1 MGRFLSNR
9 LFTYIFMF
17 HLKEANMI
25 KRISKKTAKK
35 SYILFIILILTLSIS
50 STVVAAPRVQPLPD
64 SDKVVVVID
73 PGHGGDNEGTKE
85 NGALEKSMTLKTA
98 MAMYD
103 ELKKYDNVEV
113 YLTRSSDVGMSIAQR
128 AEFAASV
135 NADFLF
141 SIHYNASLSHELY
154 GSEVW
159 ISLYEPYQSY
169 GYQFG
174 CVQMETMG
182 DMGLFLRGVK
192 TRPGDNGD
200 YYGIIRESAAL
211 SVPAVIIEHCHV
223 DNQND
228 TSYCDS
234 DEDLEAFGRADA
246 LSAAKYLGLYS
257 TELGVDYSDY
267 GTKLADTSA
276 GGNLR
281 FSANDTTEPDV
292 CSIELR
298 DIDYDTGDISIEISA
313 ADYDGMLLY
322 YDYSIDGGDTY
333 SRRYPWPDCNVL
345 TGEYNDTPEI
355 AINIP
360 SKAKPDIIFRA
371 YNMFDLYTESNPI
384 PLDEFLYGKD
394 AVQTDSTAV
403 LATGEAEGAGAGMS
417 DRAEPASGLPGT
429 TTFKPDE
436 VVEEEPQQA
445 DFISFLVICLIIVV
459 LLLVTVI
466 ISQLIVYGRRRR
478 RRQRRN
484 DPGDDIYHKK

>member
-1 MGRFLSNR
+1 MITR
-9 LFTYIFMF
+9 LFKNA
-17 HLKEANMI
+17 L
-25 KRISKKTAKK
+25 SK
-35 SYILFIILILTLSIS
+35 SFILFIILILTLCDGF
-50 STVVAAPRVQPLPD
+50 TVMASPRVQPV
-64 SDKVVVVID
+64 SDKIVIVID

-85 NGALEKSMTLKTA
+85 NGALEKAMTLKTA
-98 MAMYD
+98 TAMYD

-113 YLTRSSDVGMSIAQR
+113 YLTRTTDVGMTLEQR
-128 AEFAASV
+128 AKFAASV

-159 ISLYEPYQSY
+159 ISLYEPYQAY

-174 CVQMETMG
+174 CVQMETMR

-200 YYGIIRESAAL
+200 YYGIIRESVAL

-223 DNQND
+223 DNPND
-228 TSYCDS
+228 ISYCDS

-246 LSAAKYLGLYS
+246 LSVAKYFGLYS

-276 GGNLR
+276 GGNLQ

-322 YDYSIDGGDTY
+322 YDYSIDKGKTY
-333 SRRYPWPDCNVL
+333 SPRYPWPDCNVL
-345 TGEYNDTPEI
+345 TGEYNDTPQI
-355 AINIP
+355 VINIP
-360 SKAKPDIIFRA
+360 SKTSPDIIFRA
-371 YNMFDLYTESNPI
+371 YNMFDLYTESNSI
-384 PLDEFLYGKD
+384 SLDEFLYGED
-394 AVQTDSTAV
+394 VVQADSTA
-403 LATGEAEGAGAGMS
+403 LSSAGDADGTGAGIS
-417 DRAEPASGLPGT
+417 DPDASGINEENAADSGLPGT

-436 VVEEEPQQA
+436 VLEEESKQVS
-445 DFISFLVICLIIVV
+445 FISFLVICLMIVV

-466 ISQLIVYGRRRR
+466 ISQLIADSRRKRRRR
-478 RRQRRN
+478 HRRN
-484 DPGDDIYHKK
+484 DSEDDIYHKK

>member
-1 MGRFLSNR
+1 
-9 LFTYIFMF
+9 
-17 HLKEANMI
+17 MI
-25 KRISKKTAKK
+25 NGLLKKTGIK
-35 SYILFIILILTLSIS
+35 SYILLVILILTLSDS
-50 STVVAAPRVQPLPD
+50 LTVMASPRVQPLSD

-73 PGHGGDNEGTKE
+73 PGHGGNNEGTKE
-85 NGALEKSMTLKTA
+85 NGALEKAMTLKTA

-113 YLTRSSDVGMSIAQR
+113 YLTRSTDVGMTIEQR
-128 AEFAASV
+128 AAFAASV

-159 ISLYEPYQSY
+159 ISLYEPYQAY

-174 CVQMETMG
+174 CVQMETMQ

-192 TRPGDNGD
+192 TRPGNNGD
-200 YYGIIRESAAL
+200 YYGIICESVAL

-223 DNQND
+223 DNPND

-246 LSAAKYLGLYS
+246 LSVAKYFGLYS

-267 GTKLADTSA
+267 GTRLADTST
-276 GGNLR
+276 GGNLQL
-281 FSANDTTEPDV
+281 SANDTTEPDV

-298 DIDYDTGDISIEISA
+298 DIDYDTGDISIELSA

-322 YDYSIDGGDTY
+322 YDYSIDGGKTY
-333 SRRYPWPDCNVL
+333 TPRYPWPDCNVL
-345 TGEYNDTPEI
+345 TGEYNDTPQI
-355 AINIP
+355 VINIP
-360 SKAKPDIIFRA
+360 SKTSPDIIFRA
-371 YNMFDLYTESNPI
+371 YNMFDLYTESNSI
-384 PLDEFLYGKD
+384 SLDEFLYGED
-394 AVQTDSTAV
+394 AVQADSTALSAAENV
-403 LATGEAEGAGAGMS
+403 DATGADMS
-417 DRAEPASGLPGT
+417 DQADPGINDGKAANSGLPGT

-436 VVEEEPQQA
+436 VVEEESKQVS
-445 DFISFLVICLIIVV
+445 FISFLVICLIIVV

-466 ISQLIVYGRRRR
+466 ISQLIADSRRRR